1 MAISSA
7 SAWLTSP
14 TTLPSSNTETDVD
27 PLSPTVGAPSGV
39 IPRDTRSLGRWTVG
53 GVEVT
58 TYSGRDG
65 KRFKEEGR
73 EEGREKGRRIEG

>member
-58 TYSGRDG
+58 TYSDV
-65 KRFKEEGR
+65 GR
-73 EEGREKGRRIEG
+73 EGWETEKKVLSRKGGRKGEE